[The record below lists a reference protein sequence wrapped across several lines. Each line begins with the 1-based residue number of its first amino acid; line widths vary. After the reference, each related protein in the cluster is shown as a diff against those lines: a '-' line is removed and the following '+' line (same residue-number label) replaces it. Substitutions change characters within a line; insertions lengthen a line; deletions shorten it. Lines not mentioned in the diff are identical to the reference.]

1 MKLRTSFFNT
11 TVLKKDITRFAPV
24 WGLYAVFTLLFVMLA
39 WETESS
45 AARFVCIAPE
55 IFLAMGIVNFFYA
68 PLAAFLLF
76 GDLFKSRMCNA
87 LHALPM
93 RREGWF
99 FTHLSAGMLFCV
111 APNGVAALLT
121 AGLLQE
127 YAWVAFLWLALM
139 VLQYLFFF
147 GVAAFSVQCA
157 GNSLGAIAVYAIV
170 NFLAV
175 IAGWLVVTFYEPL
188 LYGVQLNFEDF
199 ANASP
204 VVKFCSVNYLDFQY
218 DNMTEIAIFEGFI
231 GADWRYLGIA
241 AGVGV
246 ALLAAALLIYRK
258 RQLESAGDLIAFR
271 PAAPVFLV
279 IYALCVGAVLYA
291 IADLSAPVLR
301 YIFLFIGLAI
311 GFFTGRMLLERKLR
325 VFRGKNILAFG
336 ILVAVFAASVG
347 ITALDP
353 MGITRYVPET
363 QQITQVN
370 IATSHYFYDIK
381 RNSLALTDPADI
393 AEITQLHQACIDN
406 PQEEDYTKF
415 PLYISYRLANGSTVE
430 RYYYVNH
437 DGEAA
442 DIVRSYFSKVS
453 AVFRGYSPAT
463 LLSNL
468 RMIEVYSYATD
479 MPVIA
484 IATNQDYLDIDFY
497 TDKYGDTG
505 DCISYLTENPAADP
519 VLTGLFEAMEADCL
533 AGNMAQIDYN
543 DLYANI
549 VIRHWTGLESSSI
562 DINIFDTCENT
573 IAYLKSLK
581 AE

>member
-24 WGLYAVFTLLFVMLA
+24 WGLYAVFTLLFVMLV
-39 WETESS
+39 WEMESS
-45 AARFVCIAPE
+45 AARFVCIAPDL
-55 IFLAMGIVNFFYA
+55 FLSMGILNFLYA
-68 PLAAFLLF
+68 PLSAFLLF
-76 GDLFKSRMCNA
+76 GDLFKGRLCNA

-99 FTHLSAGMLFCV
+99 LTHLSAGMLFCV
-111 APNGVAALLT
+111 APNGVAALLA

-147 GVAAFSVQCA
+147 GAAAFSIQCA
-157 GNSLGAIAVYAIV
+157 GNSLGAMAVYSIV

-175 IAGWLVVTFYEPL
+175 IAGWLIVTFYEPL
-188 LYGVQLNFEDF
+188 LYGVQLNFEEF

-218 DNMTEIAIFEGFI
+218 DNMTETAIFEGFI

-279 IYALCVGAVLYA
+279 IYALCVGAVLYYM
-291 IADLSAPVLR
+291 ADLSAPVLR

-325 VFRGKNILAFG
+325 VFRGKSILAFG

-353 MGITRYVPET
+353 VGITRYVPET
-363 QQITQVN
+363 QQVAEIN
-370 IATSHYFYDIK
+370 IATSHYFYDIQ
-381 RNSLALTDPADI
+381 RNSLTLTDPADI
-393 AEITQLHQACIDN
+393 AAITQLHQACIDD
-406 PQEEDYTKF
+406 PQQEHYDRI

-442 DIVRSYFSKVS
+442 NIVRSYFSKVS
-453 AVFRGYSPAT
+453 AVFRGYSTAT
-463 LLSNL
+463 LLANL
-468 RMIEVYSYATD
+468 RMIEVYSYAAD

-505 DCISYLTENPAADP
+505 DCISYLTENPGADP
-519 VLTGLFEAMEADCL
+519 VLLGLFEAMEADCL
-533 AGNMAQIDYN
+533 AGNMAQIDHK

-549 VIRHWTGLESSSI
+549 LIRHWTGLESSSM
-562 DINIFDTCENT
+562 DICVYDTCENT

-581 AE
+581 NE